1 MLKAAVL
8 TSTLLVSQ
16 AIMVAQSQP
25 ERSTA
30 FSPVVKG
37 MVLSDVECSP
47 IHSRFTDHDYNV
59 YVSLPAGYQKGGR
72 HYPGLYVP
80 DSVELFQILRAMGM
94 AMRSVGVGEELILV
108 GIPLKSEDTEDWL
121 RKRAFDF
128 TPTES
133 TEENASLGIAWH
145 GEVRSG
151 GAPLFLRTLKEE
163 LIQYIEANYRVTSD
177 RGLAGYSL
185 GGLFV
190 AYVLLS
196 GDDTFSRYLIGSRSL
211 WWDNGA
217 ILKTEAAAARSGK
230 ALRGRAFLS
239 VGGDEDKGPN
249 TWPTQVGVLANL
261 AATLTSRADP
271 ALRVES
277 HIFESTDHLSGIAGS
292 LSRGLKVL
300 YAGPQPQP

>member
-16 AIMVAQSQP
+16 AIMVAQSQL

-37 MVLSDVECSP
+37 MVLSDAECSQF
-47 IHSRFTDHDYNV
+47 HSRFTDHDYNV
-59 YVSLPAGYQKGGR
+59 YASVPAGYQKASR
-72 HYPGLYVP
+72 HYPLLYVP
-80 DSVELFQILRAMGM
+80 DRVELFQILRAMGM
-94 AMRSVGVGEELILV
+94 AMRIVGVGEELILV

-121 RKRAFDF
+121 RKLAFAF
-128 TPTES
+128 TLTES
-133 TEENASLGIAWH
+133 REENASLGKAWH

-163 LIQYIEANYRVTSD
+163 LISYIEANYRVTSD

-185 GGLFV
+185 SGLFV
-190 AYVLLS
+190 
-196 GDDTFSRYLIGSRSL
+196 
-211 WWDNGA
+211 
-217 ILKTEAAAARSGK
+217 
-230 ALRGRAFLS
+230 
-239 VGGDEDKGPN
+239 DKGPN
-249 TWPTQVGVLANL
+249 SFPTQVGDLANL
-261 AATLTSRADP
+261 AATLTSRAYP

-277 HIFESTDHLSGIAGS
+277 HIFEGTDHLSGIAGS